1 MHLVQLIVSACQVSK
16 ISEILA
22 LQGLLAV
29 QVLLF
34 GLRETRTAM
43 HIGGLLTSMFS
54 PLTCF
59 SMTDLAF
66 TEIAYE
72 AGLHRCPNRFLQTF
86 RTAEERD
93 LRKRIFYSLY
103 SLDRLLSAEF
113 GIPLTMN
120 DTDIDTCL
128 PGDVEVHQVARSGP
142 QYPAGQG
149 ESSMSIIHGRESHR
163 DNQSR
168 REDSRETVGSKR
180 RLTGTDEE
188 SPHKRPRTD
197 AAMNLETQI
206 APTSIPMTD
215 PDAEASKNA
224 RLQPALTLTRM
235 TRMVGVAME
244 TFNKSLEHR
253 NEQSEF
259 VHRMS
264 LGLGLRIDE
273 SDTTAG
279 DEALSLRVNLDKWWN
294 DIGLDLDDDVS
305 RPLLCVPG

>member
-1 MHLVQLIVSACQVSK
+1 
-16 ISEILA
+16 
-22 LQGLLAV
+22 
-29 QVLLF
+29 
-34 GLRETRTAM
+34 
-43 HIGGLLTSMFS
+43 
-54 PLTCF
+54 
-59 SMTDLAF
+59 MTDRAS

-128 PGDVEVHQVARSGP
+128 PGDVEVHQVVRSSPPHPARLK
-142 QYPAGQG
+142 
-149 ESSMSIIHGRESHR
+149 EFSMSAVQGRESMHR
-163 DNQSR
+163 DLQR
-168 REDSRETVGSKR
+168 QREDSRETVGSKR
-180 RLTGTDEE
+180 KTAPDEE

-197 AAMNLETQI
+197 AAAISETHLAPLPNPI
-206 APTSIPMTD
+206 AD
-215 PDAEASKNA
+215 LDAEAAKNA

-253 NEQSEF
+253 NDQSEF
-259 VHRMS
+259 VILHIS
-264 LGLGLRIDE
+264 
-273 SDTTAG
+273 
-279 DEALSLRVNLDKWWN
+279 
-294 DIGLDLDDDVS
+294 
-305 RPLLCVPG
+305 